1 MNTFQQSSSEHYS
14 EIKEASLLTTDP
26 SSLMIGFICSS
37 FETSSGFVTA
47 TSLVLTGI
55 NLPSRKDSRE
65 HFIASAIFRSS
76 CQFGVVFPVAYLL
89 IDCLCIPVIAESSSL
104 EIHPCM
110 AALVIFVF
118 LLRVK

>member
-1 MNTFQQSSSEHYS
+1 M
-14 EIKEASLLTTDP
+14 TTDP

-37 FETSSGFVTA
+37 FETSSGFATA

-65 HFIASAIFRSS
+65 HFIAPAIFCAFRATLVKHVS
-76 CQFGVVFPVAYLL
+76 FFVARHTY
-89 IDCLCIPVIAESSSL
+89 SL
-104 EIHPCM
+104 EIHPCI